1 MWLPGAFAIHL
12 LVLQGRLFARKAL
25 LGMSCSG
32 RLAGGA
38 AAFTWL
44 SLCQATRG
52 SLCPAA
58 TSAVSGRCRGRH
70 PPQIPPT
77 IRAALLLRPA
87 WRTRLPSTRSSR
99 HCPCRAG
106 AAGIPESARAAPRS
120 APPCAAKTQ
129 SLRPTTPVDPSP
141 CTWGVERRAEFFPLG
156 PLATVS
162 WPWVPAW
169 GSLEPSGR
177 DGENAQKMRKN
188 GEKMGEI
195 SPKTFT

>member
-12 LVLQGRLFARKAL
+12 LVLQGRLLRGKHCSECLARGVLQGPAT
-25 LGMSCSG
+25 
-32 RLAGGA
+32 
-38 AAFTWL
+38 AFTWL

-77 IRAALLLRPA
+77 IRAALLPRPA

-120 APPCAAKTQ
+120 APPCAAKTH

-156 PLATVS
+156 PLVGCSLAL
-162 WPWVPAW
+162 
-169 GSLEPSGR
+169 GSGLRLVGTASSR
-177 DGENAQKMRKN
+177 R
-188 GEKMGEI
+188 
-195 SPKTFT
+195 